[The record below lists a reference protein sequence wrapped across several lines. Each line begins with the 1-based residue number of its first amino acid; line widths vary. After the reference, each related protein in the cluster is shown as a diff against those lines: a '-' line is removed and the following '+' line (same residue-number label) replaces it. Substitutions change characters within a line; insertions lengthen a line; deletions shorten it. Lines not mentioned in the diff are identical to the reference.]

1 MDLPEIKKILFT
13 EEALKKRISVLG
25 AQISRD
31 YKGRELILA
40 SVLKGS
46 LYFLSD
52 LTRSIDIPVKIDMI
66 SIGVY
71 STTTDQTGIVRI
83 TKDLDLDI
91 NGKDV
96 LIIEDAIRTGLTIGY
111 LVQTLKTRM
120 PASVKV
126 CSLLVNPRQQLIE
139 LPIAYKGFEISAE
152 YIVGYGSDIKEQW
165 RHLPYIAEV
174 DRSLFCK

>member
-1 MDLPEIKKILFT
+1 MELPEIKKILFT
-13 EEALKKRISVLG
+13 KEALRNRICEMG

-31 YKGRELILA
+31 YEGRELILA

-91 NGKDV
+91 NGKHV
-96 LIIEDAIRTGLTIGY
+96 LIIEDSIRTGLTIGY
-111 LVQTLKTRM
+111 LVQTLKTRL

-139 LPIAYKGFEISAE
+139 LPIAYKGFEITAE

-174 DRSLFCK
+174 DRSLF